1 MSLREVGV
9 RAPDSYE
16 RGTRHRTAE
25 RRRHPSDNVRRSR
38 GQQQTH
44 STQQGTSTTGA
55 YSQIGH
61 QSSLR
66 SLMSSSDIDS
76 EEMERE
82 IQRLV
87 DEGWLDGIDLN
98 TLDMSQVDELSERIA
113 DAYRRRHGLR
123 SGVRSAQPEA
133 ARRSHPHSRT
143 RSTEPSQNHS
153 SRPSTAIEQSHR
165 SARPSVARSHFL
177 EAYPTAHNQ
186 QRRASSEQRRQT
198 SPSPRS
204 STGRTSSSSQASQ
217 SVTDLS
223 GAPASSAP
231 RPRPAELTSQSRRT
245 TDPEHRHREGSRQNR
260 RSGGTTAQVSQGN
273 GEHQAR
279 STATQPHSRRSP
291 PPPAS
296 NPPQAIASHHPV
308 IVEPSGNLTR
318 TSSPP
323 QRPRTNDPAPVSTQ
337 VAPEIFGEPSIEC
350 NRCRRQDIEYSLHYH
365 CSKCYDGKY
374 NLCLQ
379 CYRLGRGCLHWYGF
393 GYAALQR
400 YQRTAKGL
408 VGRNDPSPPHT
419 LVGQRYK
426 RPEPETVQSPAS
438 QGNQTMTKQDPSLRL
453 QSGAFCSICLEFAN
467 DCFWKCSSCNEG
479 DWGFCNHCVN
489 QGKCCTHPLLPVA
502 HKSALNRPNIDI
514 PRSSQTTSFLPTS
527 EHHSRA
533 NPHLIGLTPPEQY
546 IPLTLSTKC
555 NICEYP
561 IPPSSTRFHCSQ
573 CNNGDYNI
581 CTNSYLK
588 LISTG
593 RISVEN
599 GDKGWRRCPNGHRMI
614 ILGFEDSSAGQKRV
628 IVQDLVGGYGL
639 KDNGNNPEQSMK
651 QEWSWH
657 DGDRRHTR
665 TVSKSVA
672 ANEPQDNG
680 GTGSPLRPYPPSGG
694 LGLHVLALW
703 SYWPRDEAQD
713 ELPFP
718 KGAEIRETEN
728 INGDWFVGRYAG
740 RTGLFPGNYVRV
752 LGR

>member
-1 MSLREVGV
+1 MADGEQAGLLDLEKELTCSICTEVLFQPLTLLDCLHTFCGSCLKEWFSSQASQASTDRPNPYTCPSCRASVRDTRPNSTVTTLLDMYLQANPRRRRSEEEKEELKRKFKPGEPVLPHVTLQDKDSDDERMLAEVREMSLREVGV

-133 ARRSHPHSRT
+133 ARRSHPHSLAELLIR
-143 RSTEPSQNHS
+143 NI
-153 SRPSTAIEQSHR
+153 AIERDHGKIDDQEV
-165 SARPSVARSHFL
+165 PL
-177 EAYPTAHNQ
+177 PK
-186 QRRASSEQRRQT
+186 
-198 SPSPRS
+198 
-204 STGRTSSSSQASQ
+204 
-217 SVTDLS
+217 
-223 GAPASSAP
+223 
-231 RPRPAELTSQSRRT
+231 SRR
-245 TDPEHRHREGSRQNR
+245 E
-260 RSGGTTAQVSQGN
+260 
-273 GEHQAR
+273 
-279 STATQPHSRRSP
+279 
-291 PPPAS
+291 
-296 NPPQAIASHHPV
+296 
-308 IVEPSGNLTR
+308 
-318 TSSPP
+318 
-323 QRPRTNDPAPVSTQ
+323 
-337 VAPEIFGEPSIEC
+337 
-350 NRCRRQDIEYSLHYH
+350 
-365 CSKCYDGKY
+365 
-374 NLCLQ
+374 
-379 CYRLGRGCLHWYGF
+379 
-393 GYAALQR
+393 
-400 YQRTAKGL
+400 
-408 VGRNDPSPPHT
+408 
-419 LVGQRYK
+419 
-426 RPEPETVQSPAS
+426 
-438 QGNQTMTKQDPSLRL
+438 M
-453 QSGAFCSICLEFAN
+453 
-467 DCFWKCSSCNEG
+467 
-479 DWGFCNHCVN
+479 
-489 QGKCCTHPLLPVA
+489 
-502 HKSALNRPNIDI
+502 
-514 PRSSQTTSFLPTS
+514 
-527 EHHSRA
+527 
-533 NPHLIGLTPPEQY
+533 
-546 IPLTLSTKC
+546 
-555 NICEYP
+555 
-561 IPPSSTRFHCSQ
+561 